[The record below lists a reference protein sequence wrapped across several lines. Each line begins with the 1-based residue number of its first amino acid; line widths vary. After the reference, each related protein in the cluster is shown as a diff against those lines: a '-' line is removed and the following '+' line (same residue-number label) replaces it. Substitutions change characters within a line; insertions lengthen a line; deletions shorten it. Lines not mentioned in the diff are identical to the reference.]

1 MTTRSRT
8 TGAARGW
15 TRRIVPV
22 AHAAIVLG
30 AVWVHPAVGLTGYTC
45 GGDCD
50 RDRTVTVDEL
60 VKGVSI
66 AIGATPLDQCA
77 AFDCDGNG
85 QVTVDCLIK
94 GVKDA
99 LQGCPSKVADSTL
112 SGPVSGGAG
121 KPFILSTSFDLSQ
134 VGYSQVEYLF
144 AGTASAYANVG
155 PLGPD
160 GQWTVTPAATA
171 AYKTRLLIYRPTDP
185 TRFNGTVIVEWIN
198 VSAGADTAPDWVQ
211 GHTELIRD
219 GFVWVGV
226 SAQIVGVE
234 GGPALVGVIS
244 SPLVK
249 ADPARYGSLVHPGD
263 SFSYD
268 IFSQAGQAIRHPVGV
283 DNPLGDL
290 HIARVVAAGES
301 QSAFRMVTY
310 INAVHPLAEIYDGF
324 FVHSRGALGAALSEA
339 PQPAIP
345 VDGTAVIRTD
355 IDVPV
360 LIFETETDLTF
371 LGYFPIQQADS
382 EHVHLWEVAG
392 TSHADAY
399 QFGIGASDLG
409 NSPDSAKLVLTLGFG
424 CGTPINDGPQHFV
437 VNAALAALDRWVRDG
452 TPPPAASHLE
462 ANAGPPVTI
471 TRDANGN
478 ALGGV
483 RTPQLDVPI
492 AAFTGDGPTTSI
504 LCRLFGTTTPF
515 DDAMLAELYPTHD
528 AYVSAFDAATDR
540 AVQGGFVLAPDGDLM
555 KEAAADS
562 NIGQ

>member
-1 MTTRSRT
+1 MTDPSR
-8 TGAARGW
+8 AARA
-15 TRRIVPV
+15 TALAILV
-22 AHAAIVLG
+22 ALLVQIATVLG
-30 AVWVHPAVGLTGYTC
+30 ADVAAALTGYTC

-60 VKGVSI
+60 VTGVDI
-66 AIGATPLDQCA
+66 AIGTAALDQCP
-77 AFDCDGNG
+77 AFDCNGDG
-85 QVTVDCLIK
+85 QVTVNCLIK

-99 LQGCPSKVADSTL
+99 LEGCPSNVANPTL
-112 SGPVSGGAG
+112 SGPVTGGSGA
-121 KPFILSTSFDLSQ
+121 PFILGTSFDLSQ
-134 VGYSQVEYLF
+134 VGYSQLEYLF

-160 GQWTVTPAATA
+160 GQWAVTPAATA

-185 TRFNGTVIVEWIN
+185 ARFNGTVIVEWIN
-198 VSAGADTAPDWVQ
+198 VSAGADTAPDWLQ

-244 SPLVK
+244 LPLVK

-283 DNPLGDL
+283 QNPLGDL
-290 HIARVVAAGES
+290 HIERVIAAGES

-345 VDGTAVIRTD
+345 VDNTALIRTD

-382 EHVHLWEVAG
+382 ERVHLWEVAG

-399 QFGIGASDLG
+399 QSGLG
-409 NSPDSAKLVLTLGFG
+409 FNDVGDSPDSAKLVLTNGLG
-424 CGTPINDGPQHFV
+424 CATPINDGPQHFV

-452 TPPPAASHLE
+452 TVPPTAPHLE
-462 ANAGPPVTI
+462 ATAGPPIAI
-471 TRDANGN
+471 TRDDNGN

-483 RTPQLDVPI
+483 RTPQVDVPI
-492 AAFTGDGPTTSI
+492 AAFTGEQPNATV
-504 LCRLFGTTTPF
+504 LCTLFGTTTPF
-515 DDAMLAELYPTHD
+515 DATMLAALYPTHD

-540 AVQGGFVLAPDGDLM
+540 AVEGGFVLAPDADLM
-555 KEAAADS
+555 KQAAAEADVP
-562 NIGQ
+562 Q

>member
-1 MTTRSRT
+1 MTDRSR
-8 TGAARGW
+8 AARGLRLLFVLVL
-15 TRRIVPV
+15 TQT
-22 AHAAIVLG
+22 AIVGTGL
-30 AVWVHPAVGLTGYTC
+30 AAAAPLTGYKC

-50 RDRTVTVDEL
+50 RDRVVTVDEL
-60 VKGVSI
+60 VTGVNI
-66 AIGATPLDQCA
+66 ALGKSALDSCP

-85 QVTVDCLIK
+85 QVTVDCLIR
-94 GVKDA
+94 GVRDA
-99 LQGCPSKVADSTL
+99 LQGCPSSVAESTL
-112 SGPVSGGAG
+112 SGPVTGGTG
-121 KPFILSTSFDLSQ
+121 KPFILGTSFDLSQ
-134 VGYSQVEYLF
+134 VGYSQAEYLF
-144 AGTASAYANVG
+144 AGTASAYANLG

-198 VSAGADTAPDWVQ
+198 VSAGADTAPDWLQ

-226 SAQIVGVE
+226 SAQIVGVT
-234 GGPALVGVIS
+234 GGPPLVGVIS
-244 SPLVK
+244 LPLVK
-249 ADPARYGSLVHPGD
+249 ADPVRYGSLVHPGD

-290 HIARVVAAGES
+290 HIERVIAAGES

-324 FVHSRGALGAALSEA
+324 FVHSRGAIGAALSET
-339 PQPAIP
+339 PQPSIP

-382 EHVHLWEVAG
+382 ERVHLWEVAG

-399 QFGIGASDLG
+399 QSGLGFGDVG
-409 NSPDSAKLVLTLGFG
+409 NSPDSAKLVLTSSLGCPG
-424 CGTPINDGPQHFV
+424 PINDGPQHFV

-452 TPPPAASHLE
+452 TLPPTAAHLE
-462 ANAGPPVTI
+462 ASAGPPVTI
-471 TRDANGN
+471 THDANGN

-483 RTPQLDVPI
+483 RTPQVDVPI
-492 AAFTGDGPTTSI
+492 AAFTGEGDTSSV

-515 DDAMLAELYPTHD
+515 DDAMLAALYPTHD

-540 AVQGGFVLAPDGDLM
+540 AVQGGFVLAPDGELM
-555 KEAAADS
+555 KEAAAES
-562 NIGQ
+562 SVGQ